1 MSTIAKPFG
10 ILMMWLYNITSNY
23 GIAIILFAIIVR
35 LILLP
40 FQMKSKKGTM
50 RMTLLAPKQAELQ
63 KKYGSNQQKYNEEL
77 QKLYQEEGVNPMS
90 GCLWSLIP
98 FPILI
103 ALYEAIRKPLTTM
116 MGVAAELV
124 EEGGAIFD
132 KAVQLG
138 YENTGNVGYAQI
150 QLTKFISEHFDSF
163 SGLSDKLRQIDYSF
177 LGLDLGATPSFKIW
191 EFDWSNTKVLLPQ
204 LGLFMIPVV
213 AALLTYLT
221 TAITQ
226 KMNPPPDP
234 STAATTSSMNII
246 GPLMTLWF
254 AFIMPGALGLYWAMG
269 SVLSIVQEV
278 ILTKHYGKIIAAET
292 AERDE
297 LRRKKEAELEAKR
310 QETERLRAM
319 NATTENANT
328 SKKKLQAKEKAEKE
342 KQQAEWERQQSGED
356 EAYEPSR
363 VGHRKYARGRA
374 YDPDRY
380 TRNAVSSDA
389 DSEEASEDASGEE
402 EQK

>member
-50 RMTLLAPKQAELQ
+50 RMTLLAPKQADLQ
-63 KKYGSNQQKYNEEL
+63 KRYASNQQKYNEEL

-90 GCLWSLIP
+90 GCIWSLIP

-116 MGVAAELV
+116 MGVASDLV
-124 EEGGAIFD
+124 SEGGAIYE
-132 KAVQLG
+132 KAVELG
-138 YENTGNVGYAQI
+138 YESAGNSGYAQI
-150 QLTKFISEHFDSF
+150 QLTKFVSEHFESF

-177 LGLDLGATPSFKIW
+177 LGIDLGATPDFKIW
-191 EFDWSNTKVLLPQ
+191 NFDWSNSKVLLPQ

-213 AALLTYLT
+213 AAVLTYLT
-221 TAITQ
+221 TAVTQ
-226 KMNPPPDP
+226 KMNPPADP
-234 STAATTSSMNII
+234 SAAATTSSMTII

-269 SVLSIVQEV
+269 SVLSIVQDV
-278 ILTKHYGKIIAAET
+278 VLTKYYGKILAAET

-297 LRRKKEAELEAKR
+297 KRRQKEAELEAKR

-319 NATTENANT
+319 NATTENTNT

-342 KQQAEWERQQSGED
+342 KQQAEWEKQQSGEE

-380 TRNAVSSDA
+380 TRSTVSSDA
-389 DSEEASEDASGEE
+389 DSEEAEENASGEE
-402 EQK
+402 